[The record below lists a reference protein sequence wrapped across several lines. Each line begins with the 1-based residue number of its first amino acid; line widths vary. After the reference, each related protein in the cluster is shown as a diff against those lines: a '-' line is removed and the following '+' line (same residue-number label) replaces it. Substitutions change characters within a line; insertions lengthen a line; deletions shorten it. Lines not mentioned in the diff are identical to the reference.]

1 MELRIEPAQGFKG
14 EVNVPGDKSISH
26 RAAMLGAMA
35 EGTTEIW
42 GFLRGADCLSTICCL
57 QQLGVEFRGVED
69 GPITVYGRGLDGLQ
83 EPAGVLDCGNSGT
96 TMRLLL
102 GMLAGLRGYA
112 VLAGDASL
120 QRRPMGRVVNPLR
133 EMGAA
138 IWGRQGGT
146 LAPLSVQWG
155 NPRSIHYRSPVA
167 SAQVK
172 SAVLLAGLH
181 SPGNT
186 SVTEPSPSRD
196 HTERMLEAFG
206 AEVHV
211 ESLTVSV
218 AGQTPLTGRKV
229 EVPGDI
235 SSAAFFLVAGS
246 IVPGAE
252 ILLKGV
258 GVNPTRTGILEVLR
272 SMGADIQLLEQRE
285 AAGEPVA
292 DLLVKHQPLRGVTVG
307 GEMIPRLIDEVP
319 ALAVAAAAAQG
330 TTVIRDATELRV
342 KESDRISAIVRELS
356 RMGADVEE
364 LPDGLVIQGG
374 RHLKGATCYSY
385 DDHRMAMALAV
396 AGLVARGETRISD
409 AECIQVSFP
418 DFPQVLT
425 ELQR

>member
-35 EGTTEIW
+35 EGTTEIR
-42 GFLRGADCLSTICCL
+42 GFLRGADCLSTIRCL

-69 GPITVYGRGLDGLQ
+69 GPITVYGRELDGLQ

-120 QRRPMGRVVNPLR
+120 QRRPMGRVVKPLR

-155 NPRSIHYRSPVA
+155 NPRPIHYRSPVA
-167 SAQVK
+167 SAQAK

-181 SPGNT
+181 SPGKT
-186 SVTEPSPSRD
+186 SVTEPSSSRD

-206 AEVHV
+206 AKVHI
-211 ESLTVSV
+211 ENLTVSV

-307 GEMIPRLIDEVP
+307 GDMIPRLIDEVP

-374 RHLKGATCYSY
+374 RQLKGATCCSY

-409 AECIQVSFP
+409 AECIRVSFP